1 MVGTLDHSIVQSVS
15 SVAVSLS
22 SLRIRFCL
30 CSGSWLLELGVRVP
44 VELFVPGKHECLA
57 RVTSVVF
64 VIQCIVE
71 ARSMQIVDSTAMR
84 VDGMLLG
91 AKVSFFPIY
100 LCTVLS
106 MTGSLNLVGKGCGV
120 LGVNA
125 KLH

>member
-1 MVGTLDHSIVQSVS
+1 MS

-30 CSGSWLLELGVRVP
+30 CSGSWLLELGARVP

-84 VDGMLLG
+84 VDGYALG
-91 AKVSFFPIY
+91 GEGQFLSNILVHSSEHDGFFESCRKGMWCIGCKCQTS
-100 LCTVLS
+100 LSKHVLH
-106 MTGSLNLVGKGCGV
+106 V
-120 LGVNA
+120 L
-125 KLH
+125 